1 MRQKAYINFYTN
13 SIFVLEDLEVTAH
26 SHRKNEISG
35 MFTDVLDLSPKARA
49 SSICKRICILN
60 SLILRLC
67 LYKLLVHL
75 SENTTKTQGPAT
87 DILQAFNEKTFQGNV
102 KITKV

>member
-1 MRQKAYINFYTN
+1 MRQKACINFYTN

-35 MFTDVLDLSPKARA
+35 MFRDVLDLSPKARA

-75 SENTTKTQGPAT
+75 SENTTKMQGLAT
-87 DILQAFNEKTFQGNV
+87 DILQAFNEKNISR
-102 KITKV
+102 KCKNY